1 MTKTVHTFAD
11 GFPKLTRDDWA
22 PLAEKALRGADFDK
36 ALVRHTSDGI
46 GRGPVFFDAPE
57 GSEATERTPRDVHL
71 PWGMRQTIV
80 EATPEAANTAALG
93 DLMGGASEL
102 ELRLDPSGRLGLA
115 ACDLGSLDECLRGVD
130 MSLAPIHLDALN
142 HSTDHANLL
151 ITLFARRRL
160 DGDEITGGL
169 GLAPIELRARQAIR
183 YSDQDFD
190 SVIDLAQLTA
200 AAFPKLKIM
209 RCNASLAF
217 EAGGT
222 EVQELAMLVASGAS
236 YMRLLMDAGLDADQA
251 ATAIEGRLAVDA
263 DIHLGIAKLRAAR
276 RIWARMTGAF
286 GASGGATRLSLQATT
301 SYRMLSATDPWSN
314 LIRVACAGFAA
325 ASGGADAIT
334 IRPLTEA
341 LGRPTSF
348 GRRIARNLHMLLA
361 EESHLGKVTD
371 PASGSY
377 LHETLSDTLASS
389 AWQLFQDIEARGGL
403 YDAMK
408 SGWFQGLIGEARN
421 KRQKAVLEGKETMIG
436 VNQFPD
442 PDPKA
447 VEIDSAWP
455 ALEPEEGALLP
466 IRWAAALE
474 GDAS

>member
-1 MTKTVHTFAD
+1 MTKTVHAFAD
-11 GFPKLTRDDWA
+11 GFPTPTTGDWRQ
-22 PLAEKALRGADFDK
+22 LAEKALRGADFDET
-36 ALVRHTSDGI
+36 LVRQTSDGI
-46 GRGPVFFDAPE
+46 ARGPIFFDAPAA
-57 GSEATERTPRDVHL
+57 SHTVDSAPRDRHL
-71 PWGMRQTIV
+71 PWGMRQTLV
-80 EATPEAANTAALG
+80 EATPAAANAAALS

-102 ELRLDPSGRLGLA
+102 ELRLDPAGKLGLA
-115 ACDLGSLDECLRGVD
+115 ACDLESLDETLRGVD
-130 MSLAPIHLDALN
+130 LSLAPIHLDALN

-160 DGDEITGGL
+160 DGDEVSGGL

-209 RCNASLAF
+209 RCNAALAF

-222 EVQELAMLVASGAS
+222 EVHELAMLVASGAS
-236 YMRLLMDAGLDADQA
+236 YMRLLLDAGLDADQA
-251 ATAIEGRLAVDA
+251 ATAIEGRLAVDS

-276 RIWARMTGAF
+276 RIWGRMAGAF
-286 GASGGATRLSLQATT
+286 GASNTASRLSLQATT
-301 SYRMLSATDPWSN
+301 SYRMLSASDPWSN
-314 LIRVACAGFAA
+314 LIRVSCAGFAA
-325 ASGGADAIT
+325 ASGGADTIT

-341 LGRPTSF
+341 LGRPTRF

-377 LHETLSDTLASS
+377 LHETLSDKLATD

-408 SGWFQGLIGEARN
+408 SGWFQGMVSAARDT
-421 KRQKAVLEGKETMIG
+421 RQKAIIDGAEAMIG
-436 VNQFPD
+436 VNKFPD

-447 VEIDSAWP
+447 VEIDDVWSQMD
-455 ALEPEEGALLP
+455 PEQGAMLP
-466 IRWAAALE
+466 MRWASALE
-474 GDAS
+474 GEAQ

>member
-1 MTKTVHTFAD
+1 MTKTVLAFAD
-11 GFPKLTRDDWA
+11 GFPTPTTGDWA
-22 PLAEKALRGADFDK
+22 QLAEKALRGADFDDT
-36 ALVRHTSDGI
+36 LVRSTSDGI
-46 GRGPVFFDAPE
+46 TRGPIFFDAPE
-57 GSEATERTPRDVHL
+57 GSQSVDHAPRDQHL
-71 PWGMRQTIV
+71 PWGMRQTLV
-80 EATPEAANTAALG
+80 EATPAAANAAALE
-93 DLMGGASEL
+93 DLIGGVSEL
-102 ELRLDPSGRLGLA
+102 ELRLDPAGKLGLA
-115 ACDLGSLDECLRGVD
+115 ACDLESLDETLRGVD
-130 MSLAPIHLDALN
+130 LSLAPVHLDALN

-160 DGDEITGGL
+160 DGDEVSGGL

-236 YMRLLMDAGLDADQA
+236 YMRLLMDAGLEANQA

-276 RIWARMTGAF
+276 RIWARMAGAF
-286 GASGGATRLSLQATT
+286 GASDAASRLSLQTTT

-314 LIRVACAGFAA
+314 LIRVSCAGFAA
-325 ASGGADAIT
+325 ASGGADTIT

-341 LGRPTSF
+341 LGRPTRF

-371 PASGSY
+371 PAAGSY
-377 LHETLSDTLASS
+377 LHETLSDKLANA
-389 AWQLFQDIEARGGL
+389 AWQLFQDIETRGGL
-403 YDAMK
+403 YDSMK
-408 SGWFQGLIGEARN
+408 SGWFQGLISAARN
-421 KRQKAVLEGKETMIG
+421 SRQQAIMERSETLIG
-436 VNQFPD
+436 VNKFPD

-447 VEIDSAWP
+447 VDVDDTWP
-455 ALEPEEGALLP
+455 HLDPEEGAMLP
-466 IRWAAALE
+466 MRWATALE
-474 GDAS
+474 GDA